1 MPMPVT
7 NRPKTQRITASAT
20 VRANVGRFEHIEFTL
35 TEEVTIENNANI
47 ADVRKVL
54 LESLQD
60 SLVEAGARFVE
71 PLECSSMGANP
82 AGQVACLF
90 KNVSDNKESK

>member
-1 MPMPVT
+1 
-7 NRPKTQRITASAT
+7 
-20 VRANVGRFEHIEFTL
+20 
-35 TEEVTIENNANI
+35 
-47 ADVRKVL
+47 L

-90 KNVSDNKESK
+90 KNISDNKESK